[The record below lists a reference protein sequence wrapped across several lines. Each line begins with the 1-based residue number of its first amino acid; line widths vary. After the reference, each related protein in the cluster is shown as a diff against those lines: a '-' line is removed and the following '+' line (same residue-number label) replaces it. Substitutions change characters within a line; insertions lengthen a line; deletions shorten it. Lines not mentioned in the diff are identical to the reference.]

1 MVTVRPTISLLL
13 LYEGPPFMSSRPHL
27 LDALSDQVLLC
38 DGGMGSRV
46 QMLDLEVERDY
57 WGQENC
63 TEILNLSRPELVREI
78 HRGYYEAGAD
88 MVETNTFGGSIVT
101 LSEFDLQD
109 RAREINRTAATLARE
124 AADSFADDRHRY
136 VMGSIGPGTKLPT
149 LNNIDYDTLEAGI
162 IEQCRGL
169 IDGGVDGF
177 LIETCQD
184 TLQIKA
190 AVNAAKQARLELN
203 SDAPIFVQVTV
214 ETTGTLLVGPDI
226 AAAAT
231 VVESLGVPSLGLN
244 CATGPQEM
252 AEHVRWLSEN
262 WPGLL
267 SIQPN
272 AGLPELVDGQTVY
285 PLGPDEM
292 AVWVERFVKEDGL
305 NLIGG
310 CCGTSVPHIAAL
322 DKMLRRLGGD
332 RLRPKPIKRNA
343 VWMPSVA
350 SLYTQTPLRQEN
362 SYFSI
367 GERCNANGSKKWRE
381 LQEAQDWDGCV
392 AIGRE
397 QAAEGSNALDLCTAF
412 VGRNETAEMNEVVSR
427 FTSSVNAP
435 LVIDSTETPVI
446 EAALKRHGGKPIIN
460 SINFEDGEEHAHD
473 RMKLARKFGAAM
485 IALTIDEV
493 GMAKEP
499 HDKLRIAERLVD
511 FACTQ
516 YGLPQSDLM
525 IDPLTFT
532 IATGVEDDRKLGVWT
547 LEGIRM
553 IREKFPDIQIILGL
567 SNISFGLNPA
577 ARAVLNSVFLDH
589 AVKAGMTGAIV
600 HVSKIRPLHLIAP
613 EEVKVAEDLIF
624 DRRTEDY
631 DPLQKL
637 LELFAGRKAADAVKK
652 RRAETPAERLKD
664 RIVDGDRKGIE
675 EDLEAAMQTMP
686 ALDIINTVLLD
697 GMKVVGELF
706 GAGKMQLPF
715 VLQSAETMKTA
726 VAWLEPHMERVEG
739 QHRGTMVLATVKGDV
754 HDIGKNLVDIIL
766 TNNGYQVIN
775 LGIKVPLADMITAAK
790 EHKADAIGMSGL
802 LVKST
807 VIMRENLE
815 EMHRQGID
823 VPVILGGAALT
834 RNYVEEE
841 CAASYGGGEP
851 GHVAYARDAFD
862 GLSLM
867 DTISQ
872 GKFNDYLTAIQTKR
886 AGKSAR
892 RNARAPEIQETRGF
906 GTVDKEAAR
915 ARRAR
920 IAGSEA
926 VLTPPF
932 WGAKVV
938 EAAPN
943 AVLPFLNE
951 RSLYQFQWGFRKQG
965 RSLEEF
971 MEYAKTE
978 LRPVMKRML
987 ALCAEQDVLR
997 PQAIYGYWKAAGDGN
1012 DLVLFEEDG
1021 ITEATRFTLPRQP
1034 KEDGECI
1041 ADFVRDIHDPERDV
1055 IGLQVVTVGQK
1066 ASDLAR
1072 EWFEADRYQD
1082 YLYLHGLSVE
1092 MAEAMAEYTHKRIRA
1107 ELGFAAEDDRDME
1120 KMLSQSYRGSRYSFG
1135 YPACPRL
1142 EDQEPILRLL
1152 GAERVGISLSDGYQL
1167 HPEQSTSALVFLNP
1181 RAKYF
1186 TV

>member
-1 MVTVRPTISLLL
+1 
-13 LYEGPPFMSSRPHL
+13 MSSRPHL

-78 HRGYYEAGAD
+78 HRGYFEAGAD
-88 MVETNTFGGSIVT
+88 MVETNTFGGSILT
-101 LSEFDLQD
+101 LAEFDLQD
-109 RAREINRTAATLARE
+109 RTREINRIAAGLARE
-124 AADSFADDRHRY
+124 AAETFSDDRHRY

-149 LNNIDYDTLEAGI
+149 LGNVDYDTLEAAI
-162 IEQCRGL
+162 TEQCRGL

-190 AVNAAKQARLELN
+190 AVNAAKLARIELG

-231 VVESLGVPSLGLN
+231 AIHALDVPSLGLN

-262 WPGLL
+262 WPGLI

-272 AGLPELVDGQTVY
+272 AGLPELVDGSTFY
-285 PLGPDEM
+285 PLSPDEM
-292 AVWVERFVKEDGL
+292 AVWMERFIIEDGL

-310 CCGTSVPHIAAL
+310 CCGTSTPHIQGL
-322 DKMLRRLGGD
+322 DAMLRRRGGA
-332 RLRPKPIKRNA
+332 RLRPAPVSRKP
-343 VWMPSVA
+343 VWIPSVS
-350 SLYTQTPLRQEN
+350 SLYSQTPLRQEN

-381 LQEAQDWDGCV
+381 LQEAGDWDGCV
-392 AIGRE
+392 AVGRE
-397 QAAEGSNALDLCTAF
+397 QAAEGSNSLDVCTAF
-412 VGRNETAEMNEVVSR
+412 VGRDEVAEMSEVITR

-446 EAALKRHGGKPIIN
+446 EAALKLHGGKPIIN
-460 SINFEDGEEHAHD
+460 SINFEDGEQHAHD
-473 RMKLARKFGAAM
+473 RMKLAKKFGAAM

-493 GMAKEP
+493 GMAKMPE
-499 HDKLRIAERLVD
+499 DKLRIAERLVD
-511 FACTQ
+511 FACNQ

-532 IATGVEDDRKLGVWT
+532 IATGMEDDRKLGAWT
-547 LEGIRM
+547 LEGIRL

-600 HVSKIRPLHLIAP
+600 HVSKIRPLHLIAA
-613 EEVKVAEDLIF
+613 EEVKVAEDLIY
-624 DRRTEDY
+624 DRRTPDY

-652 RRAETPAERLKD
+652 RRAETPAERLKE
-664 RIVDGDRKGIE
+664 RIVDGERKGIE
-675 EDLEAAMQTMP
+675 EDLEAAMKEMT
-686 ALDIINTVLLD
+686 ALDIINNVLLD

-706 GAGKMQLPF
+706 GSGKMQLPF

-775 LGIKVPLADMITAAK
+775 LGIKVPLADMIAAAK
-790 EHKADAIGMSGL
+790 EHNAHAIGMSGL

-815 EMHRQGID
+815 EMKRQGID
-823 VPVILGGAALT
+823 LPVILGGAALT

-841 CAASYGGGEP
+841 CARAYGGGEP
-851 GHVAYARDAFD
+851 GRVAYARDAFD

-867 DTISQ
+867 DKVAHQ
-872 GKFNDYLTAIQTKR
+872 GFDDYLTAIQTKR
-886 AGKSAR
+886 AGKSGR
-892 RNARAPEIQETRGF
+892 KTARAPEVAETRGF
-906 GTVDKEAAR
+906 EPIDPAAAR
-915 ARRAR
+915 ERRAR
-920 IAGSEA
+920 IAGTITPP
-926 VLTPPF
+926 TPPF
-932 WGAKVV
+932 WGPRLV
-938 EAAPN
+938 ESVPN

-978 LRPVMKRML
+978 LRPVLKRML
-987 ALCAEQDVLR
+987 ALNAEQDILR
-997 PQAIYGYWKAAGDGN
+997 PQALYGYWKAAGDGN

-1021 ITEATRFTLPRQP
+1021 TTEAARFTLPRQP

-1041 ADFVRDIHDPERDV
+1041 ADFVRDINDDVRDV
-1055 IGLQVVTVGQK
+1055 VGLQIVTVGQK

-1072 EWFEADRYQD
+1072 EWFEENRYQD

-1107 ELGFAAEDDRDME
+1107 ELGYAAEDDRDME

-1152 GAERVGISLSDGYQL
+1152 GAERIGVSLSDGYQL
-1167 HPEQSTSALVFLNP
+1167 HPEQSTSALVILNP